1 MAELFECPSCG
12 ASLELDHD
20 DDNLVACQHCGK
32 RVVIPESLRRKH
44 QPPVQPAVVQTEIHV
59 LSAPNTVTFDTH
71 KAGSVGRIISCFV
84 IFLIIFVVGTTVLSI
99 AAPLV
104 MTGLIAK
111 IVGDNGGNLEG
122 MFTTQVA
129 SQNPQLASTLQA
141 IEDMVGTL
149 TPAASSFARQVLA
162 FGGEGTGPGRFD
174 DSRSIAV
181 DADGNIYTGEYSD
194 HRIQKFSPQGK
205 YLAGWTAEGSNAVQS
220 MAASRS
226 GVIYVVS
233 TGKIFKYDTE
243 GSPTGT
249 IEAPDRDY
257 LESVTITA
265 DNGLVA
271 ASNKSI
277 YRFDSDEQLMFSI
290 VNAYQSASDNGSIIG
305 GIAVDGLGNIF
316 VPIQYTQQGKF
327 KTAIFSFTPEGKYS
341 DRFGSDGDG
350 PGQFQAFHTM
360 AIDGAG
366 RIYVTD
372 IKGIQVFSQDGAYL
386 DTIDVEG
393 VAFGLWFDD
402 AGALFVA
409 SNADQIFKY
418 EILP

>member
-20 DDNLVACQHCGK
+20 DDNLVQCQHCGK
-32 RVVIPESLRRKH
+32 SVVIPEALRRKR
-44 QPPVQPAVVQTEIHV
+44 QVPVQPVQTEIHV
-59 LSAPNTVTFDTH
+59 ISSPNTITFEQP
-71 KAGSVGRIISCFV
+71 KSGNVGRVISCFV
-84 IFLIIFVVGTTVLSI
+84 IFVVIFVLGTTVLSI

-111 IVGDNGGNLEG
+111 IVGDSSGIVKGLI
-122 MFTTQVA
+122 TTEVA
-129 SQNPQLASTLQA
+129 GQNPEIGSTIQA
-141 IEDMVGTL
+141 IEAMVGTL
-149 TPAASSFARQVLA
+149 TPAAPSFAKQVLA

-181 DADGNIYTGEYSD
+181 DTDGNIYTGEYSD
-194 HRIQKFSPQGK
+194 HRIQKFSPEGK
-205 YLAGWTAEGSNAVQS
+205 YLTGWTAEGSNAVQS
-220 MAASRS
+220 MAASRA
-226 GVIYVVS
+226 GTIYVVS
-233 TGKIFKYDTE
+233 TGKIYQYDTE
-243 GSPTGT
+243 GNSTGI
-249 IEAPDRDY
+249 IEAPDGEY
-257 LESVTITA
+257 LESVAITA

-271 ASNKSI
+271 ASNRSI
-277 YRFDSDEQLMFSI
+277 YRFDSDNQLLFSI
-290 VNAYQSASDNGSIIG
+290 ENAYQSASDSGTIVG
-305 GIAVDGLGNIF
+305 GIAADGLGNIYA
-316 VPIQYTQQGKF
+316 PIQYTQQGKF
-327 KTAIFSFTPEGKYS
+327 KTAIFIFTPEGKYS

-402 AGALFVA
+402 AGALYVA